1 MGFFNWSAKN
11 KLSPTFDW
19 GIHIDIHNH
28 ILPALD
34 DGSSDILTSHILLD
48 GLQELGFS
56 SSIST
61 PHIALGLYHNDLAGI
76 QQSYEC
82 LKDSMPKTHQDH
94 DSIDLE
100 SDINSAAS
108 KSVQTATPKN
118 MLHGFAAEYMLDDQ
132 FFHLIEKGLITYP
145 SEAQYV
151 LVEFPYL
158 GKPHQWHEMVFE
170 MHKSGYQPILAHPE
184 RYQFITPEY
193 LMQKLMH
200 AGFKFQ
206 LNLLSLSGYYGPKIK
221 ACADL
226 YLKEGVYQFAGT
238 DMHHS
243 FHLEALRKMKQDE
256 KISAKLLDYT
266 FQNELLF

>member
-1 MGFFNWSAKN
+1 MV
-11 KLSPTFDW
+11 
-19 GIHIDIHNH
+19 
-28 ILPALD
+28 
-34 DGSSDILTSHILLD
+34 
-48 GLQELGFS
+48 
-56 SSIST
+56 
-61 PHIALGLYHNDLAGI
+61 GI
-76 QQSYEC
+76 QQSYQC
-82 LKDSMPKTHQDH
+82 LKDSLSMLPIGDVEPL
-94 DSIDLE
+94 DSVIDLHSSSGKPE
-100 SDINSAAS
+100 HVGILDKTIHA
-108 KSVQTATPKN
+108 ATPKN
-118 MLHGFAAEYMLDDQ
+118 MLRGFAAEYMLDDQ

-221 ACADL
+221 ALAVL
-226 YLKEGVYQFAGT
+226 YLKEGIYQFAGT

-256 KISAKLLDYT
+256 KISAKISDYT
-266 FQNELLF
+266 FQNDLLF